1 MTHWQ
6 RPCET
11 SSWIPA
17 LCNAFAHAPTQGCLY
32 LTLRKLL
39 FDLDVWTP
47 PLLWHACKGMP
58 RARQAATPSGRR
70 HTRPSSCLAEFL
82 AEGRRNGRGA
92 LRQAPAPYVVRVV
105 MPLRSRASCAKPPP
119 ECASFEDGYCGG
131 RAFTVVPTGR
141 TWQACAPVRAGGSE
155 SLSPDSTHCY
165 TSWKEGN
172 GSAPSRWWGCL

>member
-17 LCNAFAHAPTQGCLY
+17 LCNAFAHAPTQECLY
-32 LTLRKLL
+32 LTLRKLP

-47 PLLWHACKGMP
+47 ASLPRTQRDASCSSGGHAIRKTPHPTIFMP
-58 RARQAATPSGRR
+58 RGV
-70 HTRPSSCLAEFL
+70 

-92 LRQAPAPYVVRVV
+92 LRQAQAPYVVRVV
-105 MPLRSRASCAKPPP
+105 MPLRSRASCAKPPT

-131 RAFTVVPTGR
+131 RAFTVVPTGS